1 MERETLAI
9 ALVQLLTVA
18 LGACG
23 SVASTSPLGDAGAS
37 DAGSQNVG
45 DDAAAPDAGV
55 DAGDQGAVGWCYLV
69 GTEAGKCMQAI
80 TFSSS
85 GVPPVPL
92 WLACPGAA
100 GAVDGGSDGGEA
112 GEFVAALAVLKGEC
126 LPEALPVDPSG
137 KTTCLIIEEPAVDA
151 GESSCGMMAGL
162 STPSAATLAA
172 MRAHDPGTATALL
185 CQINQLSASA
195 DGTCAS
201 P

>member
-1 MERETLAI
+1 MGREKLAI

-23 SVASTSPLGDAGAS
+23 SSASTAPLGDAGAS

-45 DDAAAPDAGV
+45 DGGAAPDAG
-55 DAGDQGAVGWCYLV
+55 AQGAVGWCYLV
-69 GTEAGKCMQAI
+69 GAEAGKCTQTIA
-80 TFSSS
+80 FSSS

-92 WLACPGAA
+92 WLACPGAP
-100 GAVDGGSDGGEA
+100 VDGGEA
-112 GEFVAALAVLKGEC
+112 AEFVAALAVLKGEC
-126 LPEALPVDPSG
+126 LPSPLPVDPSG

-151 GESSCGMMAGL
+151 GESSCGAMAGL

-172 MRAHDPGTATALL
+172 MHAHDPGTATALL
-185 CQINQLSASA
+185 CQIDQLSASA

>member
-1 MERETLAI
+1 MRREKLAI

-23 SVASTSPLGDAGAS
+23 SSASTAPLGDAGAS

-45 DDAAAPDAGV
+45 EDSAAPDAGE
-55 DAGDQGAVGWCYLV
+55 DAAAQGAVGWCYLV
-69 GTEAGKCMQAI
+69 GAEAGNCMQTIA
-80 TFSSS
+80 FSSS

-92 WLACPGAA
+92 WLACPGT
-100 GAVDGGSDGGEA
+100 AVDGGADGGEA
-112 GEFVAALAVLKGEC
+112 VEFVSAIAGLKGEC

-137 KTTCLIIEEPAVDA
+137 KTTCLVLEQPAVDA
-151 GESSCGMMAGL
+151 GESSCGAMAGL

-172 MRAHDPGTATALL
+172 MRAHDPETATALL
-185 CQINQLSASA
+185 CQIDQLSANA